1 MAGIFTLP
9 CFFLSFYSL
18 VSNKTT
24 LQTVAKSK
32 NQEHGDNPREKKPTP
47 GGEGG
52 GCMELEELKKNMQ
65 TIPLGLL
72 TLSLEHLLDT
82 DRKMEVHSLFMK
94 LRVRN
99 ERYCS
104 G

>member
-1 MAGIFTLP
+1 MHGAGG
-9 CFFLSFYSL
+9 
-18 VSNKTT
+18 
-24 LQTVAKSK
+24 AKEK
-32 NQEHGDNPREKKPTP
+32 HADN
-47 GGEGG
+47 
-52 GCMELEELKKNMQ
+52 
-65 TIPLGLL
+65 TIPFGLL

-99 ERYCS
+99 ESYCS